1 MAGSDLVLSSLDLLS
16 GLESRVVER
25 FYPLFFARHPEVC
38 PLFGEHGISERE
50 EMIRETFACVL
61 AHLEGESWL
70 DDNLEA
76 MGKSHDEY
84 GVEGPMYQWFVDS
97 MLDTL
102 EEVLAPERLDDQSGT
117 PGQSGAPGQSGY
129 PGQSWTSEHRKAWS
143 EVLGRLADTMRRA
156 GAASETGAS
165 AISA

>member
-25 FYPLFFARHPEVC
+25 FYPLFFARHPEVR

-70 DDNLEA
+70 DDNLDA
-76 MGKSHDEY
+76 MGKSHHEY
-84 GVEGPMYQWFVDS
+84 GVESPMYHGFVDC

-102 EEVLAPERLDDQSGT
+102 EEVLAAELPGDQRGTSGQSGT
-117 PGQSGAPGQSGY
+117 TDLR
-129 PGQSWTSEHRKAWS
+129 WTPEHRRAWS
-143 EVLGRLADTMRRA
+143 EVLARLTDTMRRA
-156 GAASETGAS
+156 GEESEAAAS